1 MSLVIGNGCF
11 PCIIDTYKV
20 LDVFN
25 NTAPPALS
33 IWEKIKEFFCRTHQ
47 TKAMS
52 YLHKLCHPDPPLT
65 KIETKE
71 LFEKL
76 RELAYPGFKD
86 YFSIDEVEEAKEA
99 KEAEEAEE
107 ADDVNEENKILNL
120 RITSTEGYNLLTIRI
135 KNNYF
140 VEWKDNSHYL
150 YPLRQSA

>member
-25 NTAPPALS
+25 NTAPPTLS

-47 TKAMS
+47 TEAMS
-52 YLHKLCHPDPPLT
+52 YLHKLCHPDPAT
-65 KIETKE
+65 TQAETKE

-99 KEAEEAEE
+99 EEAEE
-107 ADDVNEENKILNL
+107 ADDVNEDNKILNL

-140 VEWKDNSHYL
+140 IEWNDNIHCL